1 MRPSLDGLGIRASH
15 PDALSRKTCPRCGER
30 YPADFRVCPRDA
42 TALKESTESDPD
54 PLVGMLLAGT
64 YKLLRVIG
72 EGAMGRV
79 YEARHVRLASKR
91 FAIKVLH
98 GDLTRQPEVVERF
111 LREADSTSVLNHPNI
126 VGVLDVNLVPDGRPY
141 IVAELLQG
149 DQFGDY
155 LARKGRL
162 GVSESVT
169 ICRQICR
176 ALKLAHAHGI
186 VHRDIKPENLFL
198 VGKGPGRIVKV
209 LDFGISRVSDST
221 ATLTKAGMVLGTPAY
236 MPPEQANGTRVDHR
250 ADIYAVGAILYEA
263 VTGRRPFDDTDP
275 IATLGAVLTREPTRP
290 CTLNAEISP
299 ALEHLIQKCMAK
311 KRDERFQSMD
321 ELDAALSE
329 FDVPE
334 ESLTKIEFPTERQ
347 MRVSLPPFQLPT
359 SVIHALNKTGRP
371 LDDTRAELLLV
382 ALASALSGM
391 LTLFELSSSVVRLT
405 RGGEPMSG
413 SEVGLAFASSAGLL
427 IAPVLFGARYLWEH
441 VWASTPRVMSAS
453 AGISRVLFT
462 GLTAYAFST
471 LFIRVGA
478 SALRAEVGVS
488 SWAGWSLFTVIVGLG
503 AAIHAFVH
511 ERRRSA
517 LRKPS
522 A

>member
-1 MRPSLDGLGIRASH
+1 
-15 PDALSRKTCPRCGER
+15 
-30 YPADFRVCPRDA
+30 
-42 TALKESTESDPD
+42 
-54 PLVGMLLAGT
+54 MLLAGT

-98 GDLTRQPEVVERF
+98 GDLTRQAEVVERF
-111 LREADSTSVLNHPNI
+111 LREADSTSALNHPNI

-149 DQFGDY
+149 DQLGDY
-155 LARKGRL
+155 LARKGKL
-162 GVSESVT
+162 SVSESVA
-169 ICRQICR
+169 ICRQICQ
-176 ALKLAHAHGI
+176 ALTVAHAHGI

-198 VGKGPGRIVKV
+198 VGKGEGRIVKV
-209 LDFGISRVSDST
+209 LDFGISRVSDSS

-250 ADIYAVGAILYEA
+250 ADIYSVGAILYEA

-290 CTLNAEISP
+290 CTLNNELSP

-321 ELDAALSE
+321 ELDEALSE

-334 ESLTKIEFPTERQ
+334 ESLTKLELPTERH
-347 MRVSLPPFQLPT
+347 MRVSLPPIQLPT
-359 SVIHALNKTGRP
+359 SMVHALNRSGRP
-371 LDDTRAELLLV
+371 MDDVRAELVLV
-382 ALASALSGM
+382 SLASALTGL

-405 RGGEPMSG
+405 RGGEPLSG
-413 SEVGLAFASSAGLL
+413 SEVGLAFACSAGLL
-427 IAPVLFGARYLWEH
+427 IAPVLLGLRLLSER
-441 VWASTPRVMSAS
+441 VWSSTPRVMCAS
-453 AGISRVLFT
+453 VSISRVLVT
-462 GLTAYAFST
+462 GLMAYAFSM
-471 LFIRVGA
+471 LLIRVGTGV
-478 SALRAEVGVS
+478 LRAEAGVS
-488 SWAGWSLFTVIVGLG
+488 GWAGWDLLTVILGLG
-503 AAIHAFVH
+503 AAVHAYVH
-511 ERRRSA
+511 EWRRSA
-517 LRKPS
+517 PRERQSSP
-522 A
+522 

>member
-1 MRPSLDGLGIRASH
+1 MRPSLEGLGSRAGH
-15 PDALSRKTCPRCGER
+15 PDALARKACPRCGER

-42 TALKESTESDPD
+42 TALKEATESDPD

-155 LARKGRL
+155 LARKGKL
-162 GVSESVT
+162 SVIEAVT
-169 ICRQICR
+169 VCRQICQ
-176 ALKLAHAHGI
+176 ALKVAHAHGI
-186 VHRDIKPENLFL
+186 VHRDIKPENVFL
-198 VGKGPGRIVKV
+198 VGQGEDRIVKV

-290 CTLNAEISP
+290 CTLNSDLSP

-321 ELDAALSE
+321 ELDAALAE
-329 FDVPE
+329 FDFPE
-334 ESLTKIEFPTERQ
+334 ESLTGLEMPTERH
-347 MRVSLPPFQLPT
+347 MRATMPPIQLPT
-359 SVIHALNKTGRP
+359 SFVHALNKSGRP
-371 LDDTRAELLLV
+371 LDDVRAELV
-382 ALASALSGM
+382 FVTLASALSGL

-405 RGGEPMSG
+405 RGGEPLSG

-427 IAPVLFGARYLWEH
+427 IAPLLLGARYLSEH
-441 VWASTPRVMSAS
+441 VWASTPRVIAAS
-453 AGISRVLFT
+453 SSISRVLFT
-462 GLTAYAFST
+462 GLMVYAFVT
-471 LFIRVGA
+471 LLIRAGA
-478 SALRAEVGVS
+478 GALRVDIDVS
-488 SWAGWSLFTVIVGLG
+488 AWAGWDLFTVVVGLG
-503 AAIHAFVH
+503 AAIQAYVQ
-511 ERRRSA
+511 ERRRRSA
-517 LRKPS
+517 SRDS
-522 A
+522 S